1 MSKPLIGVTAYDYV
15 KPENGWHY
23 DISYCKNAAAIERA
37 GGLPVLIPSSLQQ
50 DTLRAIYE
58 RLDAILLPGGA
69 DINPVQYKSQAHP
82 KLGVVSDAR
91 DAMELSMAKWALAD
105 DLPILGI
112 CRGIQLLNVA
122 MGGSLVQDIPS
133 TIESQLRHD
142 IEGDEPRNTFLHD
155 VQLETN
161 SRLADILGDTS
172 FTVNSLHHQ
181 ALREVAQNAKVVA
194 KAPDGI
200 IEAIEVPDK
209 HFVMAVQWHPEDLLD
224 DDSRMENLF
233 KAFVQAAQERMK
245 K

>member
-82 KLGVVSDAR
+82 KLGAVSDVR

-155 VQLETN
+155 IQLEAN

-181 ALREVAQNAKVVA
+181 ALREVAPNAKVVA

-200 IEAIEVPDK
+200 IEAIEVPNK

>member
-1 MSKPLIGVTAYDYV
+1 MSKPLIGITAYDYA

-50 DTLRAIYE
+50 ETLRGIYE
-58 RLDAILLPGGA
+58 RLDAVLLPGGA
-69 DINPVQYKSQAHP
+69 DVNPAQYNTQPHP
-82 KLGVVSDAR
+82 KLGAFSDER
-91 DAMELSMAKWALAD
+91 DKMELAMASWALAD

-133 TIESQLRHD
+133 AIETELRHD
-142 IEGDEPRNTFLHD
+142 IENDEPRNTFLHD
-155 VQLETN
+155 VQIDED
-161 SRLADILGDTS
+161 SRLADILGDTK

-181 ALREVAQNAKVVA
+181 ALLNVAPNAKVVA

-233 KAFVQAAQERMK
+233 KAFVQAAQARMK

>member
-50 DTLRAIYE
+50 ETLRAIYE
-58 RLDAILLPGGA
+58 RLDAVLLPGGG
-69 DINPVQYKSQAHP
+69 DVNPSQYKSQPNAP
-82 KLGVVSDAR
+82 LVSVSDAR
-91 DAMELSMAKWALAD
+91 DAMELSMASWALAD

-133 TIESQLRHD
+133 AIESDLRHD
-142 IEGDEPRNTFLHD
+142 IQGDEPRNTFLHE
-155 VQLETN
+155 VQLEAN
-161 SRLADILGDTS
+161 SRLASILGDTQ
-172 FTVNSLHHQ
+172 FRVNSLHHQ
-181 ALREVAQNAKVVA
+181 ALRDLAPNVKVVA

-200 IEAIEVPDK
+200 VEAIEVPDK

-245 K
+245 I

>member
-50 DTLRAIYE
+50 ETLRAIYE
-58 RLDAILLPGGA
+58 RLDAVLLPGGG
-69 DINPVQYKSQAHP
+69 DVNPSQYKSEVNAELHS
-82 KLGVVSDAR
+82 VSDAR
-91 DAMELSMAKWALAD
+91 DAMELSMAHWALAD
-105 DLPILGI
+105 DLPLLGI

-133 TIESQLRHD
+133 KLHSDLRHD
-142 IEGDEPRNTFLHD
+142 LEGDEPRNTFLHE
-155 VQLETN
+155 VQLKAD
-161 SRLADILGDTS
+161 SRLATILGDTQ
-172 FTVNSLHHQ
+172 FKVNSIHHQ
-181 ALREVAQNAKVVA
+181 ALREVAPNAKVVGT
-194 KAPDGI
+194 APDGI
-200 IEAIEVPDK
+200 VEAIEVPDK

-224 DDSRMENLF
+224 DDERMEKLF
-233 KAFVQAAQERMK
+233 KAFVEAAKERMK

>member
-37 GGLPVLIPSSLQQ
+37 GGLPVLIPSSLQEE
-50 DTLRAIYE
+50 TLRAIYE
-58 RLDAILLPGGA
+58 RLDAVLLPGGG
-69 DINPVQYKSQAHP
+69 DVNPSQYKSEVNAELHS
-82 KLGVVSDAR
+82 VSDER

-105 DLPILGI
+105 DLPVLGI

-133 TIESQLRHD
+133 KLHSDLRHD
-142 IEGDEPRNTFLHD
+142 LEGDEPRNTFLHEVELKAD
-155 VQLETN
+155 
-161 SRLADILGDTS
+161 SRLATILGDTQ
-172 FTVNSLHHQ
+172 FKVNSIHHQ
-181 ALREVAQNAKVVA
+181 ALRDVAPNAKVVGT
-194 KAPDGI
+194 APDGI
-200 IEAIEVPDK
+200 VEAIEVPDK

-224 DDSRMENLF
+224 DDERMEKLF
-233 KAFVQAAQERMK
+233 KAFVEAAKERMK